1 MCSFRAL
8 IRDRCQLM
16 RVLLALALAMKAVVP
31 TGFMVSSGG
40 DRYLT
45 VTICSDASGMADQM
59 RIALPAKPGG
69 DERPLDAADKNPH
82 CAFAGLG
89 HAALGGADP
98 IQLTSA
104 IAFILLTGFA
114 SRTALPRRDLAFL
127 RPPLRAPPAAA

>member
-1 MCSFRAL
+1 MYSFRAL
-8 IRDRCQLM
+8 IRDRFLLM
-16 RVLLALALAMKAVVP
+16 RVLLALALGMKAVVP

-45 VTICSDASGMADQM
+45 VTICSDASGGAHQM
-59 RIALPAKPGG
+59 RIALPAKPSS
-69 DERPLDAADKNPH
+69 DEDPQDAADQNPH

-104 IAFILLTGFA
+104 IVFILITGFVLP
-114 SRTALPRRDLAFL
+114 TAQPRHDIAFL